1 MSKYNK
7 LWEWLRDNDEDSC
20 SLSYE
25 EIESIAGIPL
35 DHSFLSYK
43 KELLSYGFCVAKIS
57 MKDRTVLFARQK

>member
-43 KELLSYGFCVAKIS
+43 KELLSYGFCVVKIS